1 MRKLV
6 CGVSTVALLSIGQ
19 MARAQDA
26 APPPAAGP
34 SNNEVSEVIVTGTRQ
49 TGVRAEDSAQPIQV
63 VGQQALQHT
72 GQPDLTQ
79 SLQQNVPSFNVEQYG
94 ADSAALTVQAALRGL
109 SPNDTL
115 VLVNGKRRH
124 DTANLSVDSGSP
136 YSGSASVD
144 LSMIPV
150 GAIDHVEVLQ
160 DGAAAQYGS
169 DAVAGV
175 VNIILKTADHGGQI
189 SGTGGEYYEGDGA
202 TGAFYINKGVNLN
215 DRGFF
220 NITVEEKYHDFSR
233 QGGADV
239 RLSNPNGS
247 ILSSVAGTTDAGY
260 LGAPNSPNVNNI
272 YGDTAFNLYDGFY
285 NSAYKLTDQ
294 IQLYSFGSY
303 GQRIAQAYENYRV
316 PSKIEG
322 NECVNAAACVYPQTT
337 AASQGALVIPFPN
350 GFSPRE
356 KFREYDYSFT
366 AGAKG
371 DVQNWNYDVATS
383 YGRDHDDV
391 YTINSANLPLF
402 QSLQAL
408 STTPVTDPQRNFYD
422 GAFQFSEWTST
433 VDIDHAFPLSFTA
446 SPLNLAFGG
455 EYRRDV
461 FGITAGEPASYFEGG
476 AQSFSGYTPEDQKR
490 VGRTNYAFYVDLA
503 NDPIAHL
510 HLDLAGRYEHYSD
523 FGDDKV
529 GKLTARYDF
538 TPEIA
543 IRGTISTGFRAPTLQ
558 EEFYSGT
565 NVAPTSAFVQLP
577 PNSAAA
583 ESAGFA
589 PLKPE
594 ISSNYS
600 AGVVFHPIP
609 RLQFTADYYLIDL
622 RDRVVPS
629 GNIVGF
635 DNTCTTAAEGCA
647 TSGVVSQGVLN
658 AITRQG
664 VTLDSGLTFAGIQL
678 FNNGANTKTQGL
690 EATATYSSDFGD
702 FGHVDWSIGF
712 NYNDTTITSQRALPA
727 VDVNAAYGQTS
738 ILSANEVS
746 ALLTGAPKE
755 KAILSAF
762 WTVRKF
768 TVNLREEVYGSSS
781 EYVSFNGTGTGG
793 GASDVVVGATG
804 ITDLDIGYK
813 LTPQLR
819 LNIGANNLFDQRPAN
834 VPTVDGAPA
843 DGNNVFGEPAQF
855 SPYGINGGYYYG
867 RVTYTF

>member
-1 MRKLV
+1 MRKLL
-6 CGVSTVALLSIGQ
+6 CGVSTIALVSVAQLAQ
-19 MARAQDA
+19 AQDA
-26 APPPAAGP
+26 ASATPPTAPASA

-49 TGVRAEDSAQPIQV
+49 TGVRAADSAAPIQV
-63 VGQQALQHT
+63 VGQQALQHV
-72 GQPDLTQ
+72 GEPDLSQ
-79 SLQQNVPSFNVEQYG
+79 VLQQNVPSFNVEQYG
-94 ADSAALTVQAALRGL
+94 ADTAALTIQAALRGL

-189 SGTGGEYYEGDGA
+189 TGTGGEYYEGDGA
-202 TGAFYINKGVNLN
+202 TGAFSINKGINLN

-233 QGGADV
+233 QGGADR
-239 RLSNPNGS
+239 RLSNPDGS
-247 ILSSVAGTTDAGY
+247 ILSSVAGTTNAGY

-285 NSAYKLTDQ
+285 NTGYKLTDQ
-294 IQLYSFGSY
+294 IMLYSFGSY
-303 GQRIAQAYENYRV
+303 GQRVASAFENYRV
-316 PSKIEG
+316 PAKVEG
-322 NECVNAAACVYPQTT
+322 VTT
-337 AASQGALVIPFPN
+337 TGETVIPFPN

-356 KFREYDYSFT
+356 KFDEKDYSFT

-371 DVQNWNYDVATS
+371 AFNDWNYDVATT

-391 YTINSANLPLF
+391 YTINSANAAQF
-402 QSLQAL
+402 AQDQSLSA
-408 STTPVTDPQRNFYD
+408 TPVTPQRNFYD
-422 GAFQFSEWTST
+422 GSFQFSEWTST

-446 SPLNLAFGG
+446 SPLNLAFGS

-461 FGITAGEPASYFEGG
+461 FSIGEGEPTSYFSGG

-490 VGRTNYAFYVDLA
+490 VGRSNYAFYVDLA
-503 NDPIAHL
+503 NDPITHL
-510 HLDLAGRYEHYSD
+510 HIDLAGRYEHYSD

-538 TPEIA
+538 TPAIA

-583 ESAGFA
+583 ASAGFA

-600 AGVVFHPIP
+600 AGVVFHPMP

-635 DNTCTTAAEGCA
+635 DASCTTAAAGCA
-647 TSGVVSQGVLN
+647 TPGLVSAGVLGSV
-658 AITRQG
+658 AKQG
-664 VTLDSGLTFAGIQL
+664 VTLDSGLTYAGIQL

-690 EATATYSSDFGD
+690 EATATYASDFGD

-712 NYNDTTITSQRALPA
+712 NYNDTTIESLKALPA
-727 VDVNAAYGQTS
+727 VDVNTAYGQTS
-738 ILSANEVS
+738 ILSANEIT

-762 WTVRKF
+762 WTIRQF

-781 EYVSFNGTGTGG
+781 ELISFNGTGTGS
-793 GASDVVVGATG
+793 GATDLEVGATG

-813 LTPQLR
+813 ITPQLR
-819 LNIGANNLFDQRPAN
+819 VNVGANNLFDQRPEN
-834 VPTVDGAPA
+834 VPTVPNGSGGFRPA
-843 DGNNVFGEPAQF
+843 DGNNVYGEPAGF

>member
-1 MRKLV
+1 MKKLL
-6 CGVSTVALLSIGQ
+6 CGVSTVALLSVGQ
-19 MARAQDA
+19 VAHAQQPGSPTAAGQSSTQDA
-26 APPPAAGP
+26 ATPTAAGP

-124 DTANLSVDSGSP
+124 DTANLSVDPGSP

-189 SGTGGEYYEGDGA
+189 SATGGQYYEGDGDTA
-202 TGAFYINKGVNLN
+202 AWFINKGINLN
-215 DRGFF
+215 DKGFF

-233 QGGADV
+233 QGGADR

-247 ILSSVAGTTDAGY
+247 ILSSVVGTTNAGY
-260 LGAPNSPNVNNI
+260 LNAPGSPNVNNI

-285 NSAYKLTDQ
+285 NAGYKLTDQ

-303 GQRIAQAYENYRV
+303 GQRYASAFENYRV
-316 PSKIEG
+316 PGKVTGLTSTGE
-322 NECVNAAACVYPQTT
+322 T
-337 AASQGALVIPFPN
+337 VIPFPA

-356 KFREYDYSFT
+356 KFEEKDYSFT

-371 DVQNWNYDVATS
+371 ALANWNYDVATT
-383 YGRDHDDV
+383 YGRDHDDI
-391 YTINSANLPLF
+391 YTINSANAALF
-402 QSLQAL
+402 AQDQSLTA
-408 STTPVTDPQRNFYD
+408 TPITDPQRNFYD
-422 GAFQFSEWTST
+422 GSFQFSEWTST

-446 SPLNLAFGG
+446 SPLNLAFGA

-461 FGITAGEPASYFEGG
+461 FSIGEGEPSSYFSGG
-476 AQSFSGYTPEDQKR
+476 AQSFSGYTPQDQKR

-510 HLDLAGRYEHYSD
+510 HVDLAGRYEHYSD

-538 TPEIA
+538 TPQIA

-583 ESAGFA
+583 ASAGFA

-600 AGVVFHPIP
+600 AGVVFHPMP

-635 DNTCTTAAEGCA
+635 DASCTTAAAGCA
-647 TSGVVSQGVLN
+647 TPGLVSAGVLGSV
-658 AITRQG
+658 AKQG
-664 VTLDSGLTFAGIQL
+664 VTLDSGLTYAGIQL

-690 EATATYSSDFGD
+690 EATATYASDFGD

-712 NYNDTTITSQRALPA
+712 NYNDTTITSLKALPA
-727 VDVNAAYGQTS
+727 VDVNTAYGQTS
-738 ILSANEVS
+738 ILSANEIT

-762 WTVRKF
+762 WTIHKF

-781 EYVSFNGTGTGG
+781 EAQSFNGTGTGS
-793 GASDVVVGATG
+793 GANVLTVGATG

-813 LTPQLR
+813 ITPQLR
-819 LNIGANNLFDQRPAN
+819 LNVGANNLFDQRPEN
-834 VPTVDGAPA
+834 VPTVSGRPA
-843 DGNNVFGEPAQF
+843 DGNNVYNEPAQF

-867 RVTYTF
+867 RVTFTF

>member
-1 MRKLV
+1 MRKLI
-6 CGVSTVALLSIGQ
+6 CGVSSVALLSGAQ
-19 MARAQDA
+19 MAWAQDTA
-26 APPPAAGP
+26 QPAG
-34 SNNEVSEVIVTGTRQ
+34 SSGNNQVSEVIVTGTRQ

-63 VGQQALQHT
+63 VGAQAFQHV
-72 GQPDLTQ
+72 GEPDLTQ
-79 SLQQNVPSFNVEQYG
+79 ALQQNVPSFNVEQYG

-144 LSMIPV
+144 LSLIPV

-189 SGTGGEYYEGDGA
+189 SATGGQYYEGDGD
-202 TGAFYINKGVNLN
+202 TGAFYINKGINLN

-233 QGGADV
+233 QGGADR

-247 ILSSVAGTTDAGY
+247 ILPSVAGTTNAGY
-260 LGAPNSPNVNNI
+260 LGASNSPNVNNI

-285 NSAYKLTDQ
+285 NAGYKLTDQ

-303 GQRIAQAYENYRV
+303 AQREASAFENYRV
-316 PSKIEG
+316 PAKVEG
-322 NECVNAAACVYPQTT
+322 VTSTGQT
-337 AASQGALVIPFPN
+337 VIPFPS

-356 KFREYDYSFT
+356 KFDEYDYSFT

-371 DVQNWNYDVATS
+371 AVQGWDYDLATS
-383 YGRDHDDV
+383 YGRDHDDI
-391 YTINSANLPLF
+391 YTINSANAAQF
-402 QSLQAL
+402 AQDQSLSA
-408 STTPVTDPQRNFYD
+408 TPITPQRNFYD
-422 GAFQFSEWTST
+422 GSFQFSELTTT
-433 VDIDHAFPLSFTA
+433 VDIDHAFPLAFTA
-446 SPLNLAFGG
+446 TPLNLAFGG

-461 FGITAGEPASYFEGG
+461 FSIGEGEPSSYFSGG
-476 AQSFSGYTPEDQKR
+476 AQSFSGYTPQDQKR

-503 NDPIAHL
+503 NDPIPHL

-523 FGDDKV
+523 FGSDQV

-538 TPEIA
+538 TPAIA
-543 IRGTISTGFRAPTLQ
+543 VRGTISTGFRAPTLQ

-583 ESAGFA
+583 ASAGFA

-594 ISSNYS
+594 QSSNYS
-600 AGVVFHPIP
+600 AGVVFHPMP
-609 RLQFTADYYLIDL
+609 RLQITADYYLIDL

-635 DNTCTTAAEGCA
+635 DASCTTAGAGCA
-647 TSGVVSQGVLN
+647 TPGLVSAGVLG
-658 AITRQG
+658 AVSKQG
-664 VTLDSGLTFAGIQL
+664 VTLDSGLTYAGIQL
-678 FNNGANTKTQGL
+678 FNNGANTRTQGL
-690 EATATYSSDFGD
+690 EATATYASDFGE
-702 FGHVDWSIGF
+702 FGHVDWSVGF
-712 NYNDTTITSQRALPA
+712 NYNDTTITSLKALPA
-727 VDVNAAYGQTS
+727 VDVNTAYGQTS
-738 ILSANEVS
+738 ILSANEIS

-755 KAILSAF
+755 KAILSAY
-762 WTVRKF
+762 WTIRKF
-768 TVNLREEVYGSSS
+768 SVNVREEVYGPAS
-781 EYVSFNGTGTGG
+781 EFISFNGTGTGS
-793 GASDVVVGATG
+793 GATNLAVGATG

-813 LTPQLR
+813 VTPQLR
-819 LNIGANNLFDQRPAN
+819 LNIGANNLFNQRPEK
-834 VPTVDGAPA
+834 VPTIGGRPA
-843 DGNNVFGEPAQF
+843 DGNNVYDEPAQF

>member
-1 MRKLV
+1 VKKLL
-6 CGVSTVALLSIGQ
+6 CGVSTVALLSVSQ
-19 MARAQDA
+19 LARAQTSSV
-26 APPPAAGP
+26 PAGP
-34 SNNEVSEVIVTGTRQ
+34 ATNEVSEVIVTGTRQ

-79 SLQQNVPSFNVEQYG
+79 ALQQNVPSFNVEQYG
-94 ADSAALTVQAALRGL
+94 ADAAALTVQAALRGL

-144 LSMIPV
+144 LSLIPV

-175 VNIILKTADHGGQI
+175 VNVILKTADHGGAI

-202 TGAFYINKGVNLN
+202 TGAWYINKGINLN

-220 NITVEEKYHDFSR
+220 NVTVEEKYHDFSR
-233 QGGADV
+233 QGGADR
-239 RLSNPNGS
+239 RLSNPDGS
-247 ILSSVAGTTDAGY
+247 ILPSIAGTTDAGY
-260 LGAPNSPNVNNI
+260 LNAPNSPNVNNI
-272 YGDTAFNLYDGFY
+272 YGDPAFNLYDGFY

-294 IQLYSFGSY
+294 IELYSFGSY
-303 GQRIAQAYENYRV
+303 AQRIASAYENYRV
-316 PSKIEG
+316 PSKVEG
-322 NECVNAAACVYPQTT
+322 TT
-337 AASQGALVIPFPN
+337 STGELVIPFPI
-350 GFSPRE
+350 GFNPRE
-356 KFREYDYSFT
+356 KFEEKDYSFT

-371 DVQNWNYDVATS
+371 DVANWNYDISTT

-391 YTINSANLPLF
+391 YTINSANAALF
-402 QSLQAL
+402 AQDQSLSA
-408 STTPVTDPQRNFYD
+408 TPITDPQRDFYD
-422 GAFQFSEWTST
+422 GSFQFSELTST

-446 SPLNLAFGG
+446 SPLNLAFGA

-461 FGITAGEPASYFEGG
+461 FSIGEGEPSSYFSGG
-476 AQSFSGYTPEDQKR
+476 AQSFGGYTPQDQKR
-490 VGRTNYAFYVDLA
+490 VGRTNYAFYIDLA

-510 HLDLAGRYEHYSD
+510 HIDLAGRYEHYSD
-523 FGDDKV
+523 FGSDEV

-538 TPEIA
+538 TPAIA

-583 ESAGFA
+583 ASAGFA

-600 AGVVFHPIP
+600 AGVVFHPMP
-609 RLQFTADYYLIDL
+609 RLQITADYYLIDL

-635 DNTCTTAAEGCA
+635 DAGCTTAAAGCA
-647 TSGVVSQGVLN
+647 TPGLVSAGVVN
-658 AITRQG
+658 AVAKQG
-664 VTLDSGLTFAGIQL
+664 VTLDSGLTYAGIQL

-690 EATATYSSDFGD
+690 EATATYASDFGD

-712 NYNDTTITSQRALPA
+712 NYNDTTITSLKALPA
-727 VDVNAAYGQTS
+727 ADVNTAYGQTS
-738 ILSANEVS
+738 ILSANEIS

-755 KAILSAF
+755 KAILSAV
-762 WTVRKF
+762 WSLRKF

-781 EYVSFNGTGTGG
+781 EYQSFNGTGS
-793 GASDVVVGATG
+793 GAGANDLVVGATG

-813 LTPQLR
+813 VTPQLKV
-819 LNIGANNLFDQRPAN
+819 NIGANNLFDQRPEDVRTIDN
-834 VPTVDGAPA
+834 RPSDS
-843 DGNNVFGEPAQF
+843 NNVYGEPAQF

>member
-1 MRKLV
+1 MRKLL
-6 CGVSTVALLSIGQ
+6 CGVSTLALLSVAQ
-19 MARAQDA
+19 VVRAQDA
-26 APPPAAGP
+26 PAPAGP
-34 SNNEVSEVIVTGTRQ
+34 SNNEVNEVIVTGTRQ

-63 VGQQALQHT
+63 VGQQALQHV
-72 GQPDLTQ
+72 GEPDLSQ
-79 SLQQNVPSFNVEQYG
+79 ALQQNVPSFNVEQYG
-94 ADSAALTVQAALRGL
+94 ADTAALTIQAALRGL

-175 VNIILKTADHGGQI
+175 VNIILKTTDHGGQI
-189 SGTGGEYYEGDGA
+189 TGTGGEYYEGDGA
-202 TGAFYINKGVNLN
+202 TGAFSINKGINLN
-215 DRGFF
+215 DKGFF

-233 QGGADV
+233 QGGADR
-239 RLSNPNGS
+239 RLSNPDGS
-247 ILSSVAGTTDAGY
+247 ILPSVAGTTNAGY
-260 LGAPNSPNVNNI
+260 LGAQNSPNVNNI
-272 YGDTAFNLYDGFY
+272 YGDPAFNLYDGFY
-285 NSAYKLTDQ
+285 NAGYKLTDQ

-303 GQRIAQAYENYRV
+303 GQRIASAFENYRV
-316 PSKIEG
+316 PAKVEG
-322 NECVNAAACVYPQTT
+322 VTSTDQT
-337 AASQGALVIPFPN
+337 VIPFPN
-350 GFSPRE
+350 GFNPRE
-356 KFREYDYSFT
+356 KFEEKDYSFT
-366 AGAKG
+366 AGARG
-371 DVQNWNYDVATS
+371 AVETWNYDVATT

-391 YTINSANLPLF
+391 STINSANAAQF
-402 QSLQAL
+402 AQDQSLSA
-408 STTPVTDPQRNFYD
+408 TPITPQRNFYD
-422 GAFQFSEWTST
+422 GSYQFSEWTST

-461 FGITAGEPASYFEGG
+461 FSIGEGEPTSYFSGG

-503 NDPIAHL
+503 NDPITHL
-510 HLDLAGRYEHYSD
+510 HIDLAGRYEHYSD

-538 TPEIA
+538 TPAIA
-543 IRGTISTGFRAPTLQ
+543 VRGTISTGFRAPTLQ

-577 PNSAAA
+577 ANSAAA
-583 ESAGFA
+583 TSAGFS

-600 AGVVFHPIP
+600 AGVVFHPMP

-629 GNIVGF
+629 GNIVG
-635 DNTCTTAAEGCA
+635 DDASCTTAAAGCA
-647 TSGVVSQGVLN
+647 VPGVVSQGVLN
-658 AITRQG
+658 AITKQG
-664 VTLDSGLTFAGIQL
+664 VTLDSGLTYAGIQL

-690 EATATYSSDFGD
+690 EATATYASDFGD

-712 NYNDTTITSQRALPA
+712 NYNDTTITSLKALPA
-727 VDVNAAYGQTS
+727 VDVNTAYGQTS
-738 ILSANEVS
+738 ILSPNEIT

-762 WTVRKF
+762 WTIRKF

-781 EYVSFNGTGTGG
+781 ELISFNGTGTGN
-793 GASDVVVGATG
+793 GATDLVVGATG

-813 LTPQLR
+813 VTPQLR
-819 LNIGANNLFDQRPAN
+819 VNVGANNLFDQRPEN
-834 VPTVDGAPA
+834 VPTVSGRPA

-867 RVTYTF
+867 RVTFTF

>member
-1 MRKLV
+1 MRKLL
-6 CGVSTVALLSIGQ
+6 CGVSTLALISAAHGAL
-19 MARAQDA
+19 AQDA
-26 APPPAAGP
+26 NTVAPASP

-63 VGQQALQHT
+63 VGQQALQHV
-72 GQPDLTQ
+72 GEPDLSQ
-79 SLQQNVPSFNVEQYG
+79 ALQQNVPSFNVQQYG
-94 ADSAALTVQAALRGL
+94 ADSSALTIQAALRGL

-144 LSMIPV
+144 LSYIPV

-175 VNIILKTADHGGQI
+175 VNIILKTADHGGSI

-202 TGAFYINKGVNLN
+202 TGSFYINKGINLN

-220 NITVEEKYHDFSR
+220 NVTVEEKYHDFSR
-233 QGGADV
+233 QGGADR
-239 RLSNPNGS
+239 RLSSPNGS
-247 ILSSVAGTTDAGY
+247 TLPSVVGTTNAGY
-260 LGAPNSPNVNNI
+260 AGAPGSPNVNNI
-272 YGDTAFNLYDGFY
+272 YGDSAFNLYDGFY
-285 NSAYKLTDQ
+285 NAGYKVTDQ

-303 GQRIAQAYENYRV
+303 GQRIASAFENYRV
-316 PSKIEG
+316 PAKVEG
-322 NECVNAAACVYPQTT
+322 VTSAGQT
-337 AASQGALVIPFPN
+337 VIPFPN

-356 KFREYDYSFT
+356 KFNEKDYSFT
-366 AGAKG
+366 AGVKG
-371 DVQNWNYDVATS
+371 AVMDWNYDVATT
-383 YGRDHDDV
+383 YGRDQEDV
-391 YTINSANLPLF
+391 FTINSANAAQF
-402 QSLQAL
+402 SQDQSLSA
-408 STTPVTDPQRNFYD
+408 TPITPQRNFYD
-422 GAFQFSEWTST
+422 GSFQFSEWTST

-461 FGITAGEPASYFEGG
+461 YSIGEGEPSSYFSGG

-490 VGRTNYAFYVDLA
+490 VGRSNYAFYVDLA

-510 HLDLAGRYEHYSD
+510 HLDLAGRYEHFSD
-523 FGDDKV
+523 FGSDKV

-538 TPEIA
+538 TPAIA

-583 ESAGFA
+583 ASAGFA

-600 AGVVFHPIP
+600 GGVVFHPMP

-635 DNTCTTAAEGCA
+635 DASCTTAAAGCA
-647 TSGVVSQGVLN
+647 TPGVVSAGVTN
-658 AITRQG
+658 SVARQG
-664 VTLDSGLTFAGIQL
+664 VTLDSGLTYAGIQL

-690 EATATYSSDFGD
+690 EATATYASDFGD
-702 FGHVDWSIGF
+702 FGHVDWSVGF
-712 NYNDTTITSQRALPA
+712 NYNDTKITSLKALPA
-727 VDVNAAYGQTS
+727 VDVNTAYGQTS
-738 ILSANEVS
+738 ILSANEIT

-762 WTVRKF
+762 WTIRKF
-768 TVNLREEVYGSSS
+768 TVNVREEVYGSST
-781 EYVSFNGTGTGG
+781 EAISFNGTGTGA
-793 GASDVVVGATG
+793 GATELEVGATG

-813 LTPQLR
+813 ITPQLR
-819 LNIGANNLFDQRPAN
+819 VNVGANNLFDERPST
-834 VPTVDGAPA
+834 VPTTNGKPA
-843 DGNNVFGEPAQF
+843 DGNNVYGEPAQF

-867 RVTYTF
+867 RVTFTF

>member
-1 MRKLV
+1 MRKLI
-6 CGVSTVALLSIGQ
+6 CGVSSIALLSGAQ
-19 MARAQDA
+19 MAWAQDSS
-26 APPPAAGP
+26 APPG
-34 SNNEVSEVIVTGTRQ
+34 SSGTNQVSEVIVTGTRQ

-63 VGQQALQHT
+63 VGAQAFQHV
-72 GQPDLTQ
+72 GEPDLTQ
-79 SLQQNVPSFNVEQYG
+79 TLQQNVPSFNVEQYG

-144 LSMIPV
+144 LSLIPV

-189 SGTGGEYYEGDGA
+189 SATGGQYYEGDGD
-202 TGAFYINKGVNLN
+202 TGAFYINKGINLN
-215 DRGFF
+215 DKGFF

-233 QGGADV
+233 QGGADR

-247 ILSSVAGTTDAGY
+247 ILPSVAGTTNAGY
-260 LGAPNSPNVNNI
+260 VNAPGSPNVNNI
-272 YGDTAFNLYDGFY
+272 YGDPAFNLYDGFY
-285 NSAYKLTDQ
+285 NAGYKLTDQ

-303 GQRIAQAYENYRV
+303 AQREASSFENYRV
-316 PSKIEG
+316 PAKVEG
-322 NECVNAAACVYPQTT
+322 VTST
-337 AASQGALVIPFPN
+337 GGTVIPFPN

-356 KFREYDYSFT
+356 KFDEYDYSFT

-371 DVQNWNYDVATS
+371 DVANWNYDVATS
-383 YGRDHDDV
+383 YGRDHDDI
-391 YTINSANLPLF
+391 YTINSANAAQF
-402 QSLQAL
+402 AQDQSLSA
-408 STTPVTDPQRNFYD
+408 TPITPQRNFYD
-422 GAFQFSEWTST
+422 GSFQFSELTST

-461 FGITAGEPASYFEGG
+461 FSIGEGEPSSYFSGG
-476 AQSFSGYTPEDQKR
+476 AQSFSGYTPQDQKR

-503 NDPIAHL
+503 NDPITHL

-523 FGDDKV
+523 FGSDKV

-538 TPEIA
+538 TPAIA
-543 IRGTISTGFRAPTLQ
+543 VRGTISTGFRAPTLQ

-583 ESAGFA
+583 ASAGFA

-635 DNTCTTAAEGCA
+635 DASCTTAAAGCA
-647 TSGVVSQGVLN
+647 APGLVSAGVLG
-658 AITRQG
+658 AVAKQG
-664 VTLDSGLTFAGIQL
+664 VTLDSGLTYAGIQL

-690 EATATYSSDFGD
+690 EATATYASDFGEL
-702 FGHVDWSIGF
+702 GHVDWSIGF
-712 NYNDTTITSQRALPA
+712 NYNDTTITSLKALPA
-727 VDVNAAYGQTS
+727 VDVNTGYGQTS
-738 ILSANEVS
+738 ILSANEIS

-755 KAILSAF
+755 KAILSAL
-762 WTVRKF
+762 WTIRKF
-768 TVNLREEVYGSSS
+768 TVNVREEVYGPSS
-781 EYVSFNGTGTGG
+781 EFISFNGTGTGT
-793 GASDVVVGATG
+793 GATDLTVGATG

-813 LTPQLR
+813 VTPELR
-819 LNIGANNLFDQRPAN
+819 LNIGANNLFDQRPEN
-834 VPTVDGAPA
+834 VPTISGRPA

-867 RVTYTF
+867 RVTLTF